1 MFKGCVW
8 TLFIYPQIFQYSLI
22 MIKKVYT
29 KIHEDKKIS
38 WMGEDLRIIHNY
50 KHNLELKY

>member
-8 TLFIYPQIFQYSLI
+8 TLFIHPQIFQYSLI